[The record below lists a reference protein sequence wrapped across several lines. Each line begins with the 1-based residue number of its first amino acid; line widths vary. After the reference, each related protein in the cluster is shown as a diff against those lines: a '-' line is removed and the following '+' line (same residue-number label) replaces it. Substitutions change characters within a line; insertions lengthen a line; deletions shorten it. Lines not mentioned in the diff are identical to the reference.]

1 EQLPEREARITQGRA
16 RGGAVDEEGAMSFV
30 GIDVSK
36 AQLDVAI
43 RPSGGKAKKLAL
55 TACMRKLLTVLN
67 AMARSN
73 TPWRLLPMGTQDS
86 C

>member
-1 EQLPEREARITQGRA
+1 CA
-16 RGGAVDEEGAMSFV
+16 
-30 GIDVSK
+30 
-36 AQLDVAI
+36 
-43 RPSGGKAKKLAL
+43 GGKAKKLAL

>member
-1 EQLPEREARITQGRA
+1 LGRTLVGA
-16 RGGAVDEEGAMSFV
+16 SGAVHGGTYRDSPQ
-30 GIDVSK
+30 S
-36 AQLDVAI
+36 AI
-43 RPSGGKAKKLAL
+43 RRLYERLCAVGKAKKLAL